1 MAFTVNFYNFAK
13 RENATYR
20 PAGGG
25 ESFSCVL
32 KEASSIAN
40 PTIILDVGTGSDPSW
55 NYAYI
60 PEFDRYY
67 FITDWTWVQNRLWEA
82 DLRTDL
88 LATFRDNIGSAS
100 MYVLRSSAAYDGNI
114 VDDYYPCKITCQT
127 EELIGVSPW
136 ISELNTDELDLA
148 NGVFVVGYVTSQQ
161 PNDSSMYGSVV
172 YSAMK
177 QDGLRSLVDALLGNL
192 QLLDPDFKT
201 ADASLALQ
209 KSLIDPLSYIKS
221 CIWMPV
227 LYDGLPGVELDA
239 LHIWDWTVSCAH
251 KIIRNDPPYRA
262 YVRNFNI
269 TKHPLTLT
277 RGNYLNTSPYTRIN
291 LDFPPFGNIELDTSL
306 TANATQVDTR
316 ITFDLITGKAKMKIL
331 IDGVCTDIQEA
342 MVGVPIQLSQ
352 VSNDYLGAAQS
363 AVNGLLGIA
372 TGALTGGVGG
382 IAGAISSGVNGI
394 ANGVRAMQ
402 PRNSSISGN
411 GSFSHLRYRPRLYH
425 QFMIPVD
432 EDLEHCGRP
441 LCQIRQISTLPG
453 YLLIKDAE
461 LDIPGFTGESEAVR
475 AYLEGGFFYG

>member
-1 MAFTVNFYNFAK
+1 MAFNVTFYSFSK
-13 RENATYR
+13 RENSTYR
-20 PAGGG
+20 PTGTG
-25 ESFSCVL
+25 ETYNCVL
-32 KEASSIAN
+32 KENSSIAN
-40 PTIILDVGTGSDPSW
+40 PEIILDMGTEDTPTW

-60 PEFDRYY
+60 AEFSRYY
-67 FITDWTWVQNRLWEA
+67 YVSDWTWIQNRLWSA
-82 DLRTDL
+82 SLSTDL
-88 LATFRDNIGSAS
+88 LATFRDDIGAS
-100 MYVLRSSAAYDGNI
+100 EMYVLRSSAASDGNI

-127 EELIGVSPW
+127 EELIGTSPW
-136 ISELNTDELDLA
+136 ISKLNTDELDLSK
-148 NGVFVVGYVTSQQ
+148 GVFVIGYVTSHQ

-192 QLLDPDFKT
+192 QLLDPDFT
-201 ADASLALQ
+201 SADASLPLQ

-239 LHIWDWTVSCAH
+239 LHIWDWTVECSH

-262 YVRNFNI
+262 YVRDFNI

-306 TANATQVDTR
+306 TANATQVNTN
-316 ITFDLITGKAKMKIL
+316 ITFDMITGQAKLRIL
-331 IDGVCTDIQEA
+331 INGVCTDIQDA

-352 VSNDYLGAAQS
+352 VMKDYLGAAQS

-372 TGALTGGVGG
+372 TGALAGGVGG
-382 IAGAISSGVNGI
+382 ISGAISSGVNGI

-432 EDLEHCGRP
+432 EDNEHCGRP
-441 LCQIRQISTLPG
+441 LCQIRRVSSLPG

-461 LDIPGFTGESEAVR
+461 IDINGFTGEAEAVR
-475 AYLEGGFFYG
+475 AYLESGFFYG

>member
-1 MAFTVNFYNFAK
+1 MAFNVTFYNFSK

-20 PAGGG
+20 PTGTG
-25 ESFSCVL
+25 ETYPCVL
-32 KEASSIAN
+32 KETSNIAN
-40 PTIILDVGTGSDPSW
+40 PEIILEMGTADAPSW

-60 PEFDRYY
+60 AEFSRYY
-67 FITDWTWVQNRLWEA
+67 YVTDWTWIQNRLWSA
-82 DLRTDL
+82 SLSTDL
-88 LATFRDNIGSAS
+88 LATYKDEIGAS
-100 MYVLRSSAAYDGNI
+100 ELYVLRSSAASDGDI
-114 VDDYYPCKITCQT
+114 VDDYYPCKVTCQT
-127 EELIGVSPW
+127 QELVGTSPW
-136 ISELNTDELDLA
+136 ISKLNTDELDLSK
-148 NGVFVVGYVTSQQ
+148 GVFVIGYVTSQQ

-172 YSAMK
+172 YSAMR
-177 QDGLRSLVDALLGNL
+177 QDGLRALVDALLGNL

-227 LYDGLPGVELDA
+227 LYDGLSGIELDE
-239 LHIWDWTVSCAH
+239 LHIWDWTVDCPH
-251 KIIRNDPPYRA
+251 KIIRNDPPYMA
-262 YVRNFNI
+262 YVRDFNL
-269 TKHPLTLT
+269 TKHPLALT

-306 TANATQVDTR
+306 TANATQVNTN
-316 ITFDLITGKAKMKIL
+316 ITFDMITGQAKLRIL
-331 IDGVCTDIQEA
+331 IDGVCTDIHDA

-352 VSNDYLGAAQS
+352 VMKDYLGAAQS

-382 IAGAISSGVNGI
+382 IAGGISSGVNGI

-432 EDLEHCGRP
+432 EDNEHCGRP
-441 LCQIRQISTLPG
+441 LCQIRRVSSLPG

-461 LDIPGFTGESEAVR
+461 IDINGFTGEAEAVR
-475 AYLEGGFFYG
+475 AYLEGGFF

>member
-13 RENATYR
+13 RENSTYR
-20 PAGGG
+20 PAGSGA
-25 ESFSCVL
+25 SYSCVL
-32 KEASSIAN
+32 KDNSSIAN
-40 PTIILDVGTGSDPSW
+40 PTIILDLDTDDAPGW

-60 PEFDRYY
+60 GEFDRYY
-67 FITDWTWVQNRLWEA
+67 YVSDWTWIQNRLWSA
-82 DLRTDL
+82 SLSTDL
-88 LATFRDNIGSAS
+88 LATFRDDIGSS
-100 MYVLRSSAAYDGNI
+100 DLYVLRSSAESDGNI
-114 VDDYYPCKITCQT
+114 IDDYYPCKITCQT

-136 ISELNTDELDLA
+136 ISELNTDELDLSK
-148 NGVFVVGYVTSQQ
+148 GVFVIGYVTSQQ

-227 LYDGLPGVELDA
+227 LYDGLPGVELDD

-306 TANATQVDTR
+306 TANATQVETR

-331 IDGVCTDIQEA
+331 IDGVCTDILEA

-352 VSNDYLGAAQS
+352 VSSDYLGAAQS
-363 AVNGLLGIA
+363 AMNGLLGIA

-382 IAGAISSGVNGI
+382 IAGGISSGVNGI

-432 EDLEHCGRP
+432 EDNEHCGRP
-441 LCQIRQISTLPG
+441 LCQIRRVDTLPG

-461 LDIPGFTGESEAVR
+461 IDINGFTGEAEAVR